1 MGRDLSH
8 VDLYFYLFYFFLN
21 LEDGNSSMVT
31 SDEGKQ
37 VTYNIKTTNENSV

>member
-8 VDLYFYLFYFFLN
+8 VDLYIFFFFFN
-21 LEDGNSSMVT
+21 LEDGNSSMAT

-37 VTYNIKTTNENSV
+37 VTYKIKKTNENSV